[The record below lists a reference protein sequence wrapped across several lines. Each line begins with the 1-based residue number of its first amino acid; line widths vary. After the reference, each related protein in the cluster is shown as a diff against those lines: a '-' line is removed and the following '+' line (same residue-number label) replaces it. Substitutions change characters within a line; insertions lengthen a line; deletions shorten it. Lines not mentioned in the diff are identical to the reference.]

1 MKEASL
7 KILFSVSSHSQFVP
21 KHSPSPHQLSRC
33 LLSNENGQHSCCDTS
48 CFRFIDSIPESVSA
62 LHRRLLL
69 PVSFTTRF
77 PQYAFAYCVSLAA
90 FAPLPPCLPHALFAL
105 RSLCIPHPLW
115 VGISQTRTA
124 MLFVGFYRLVL
135 SESYTFLET
144 VSLFQFPNGAFQSQS
159 LQMKTLFCWFLF
171 HTVFHV

>member
-90 FAPLPPCLPHALFAL
+90 SVPLPPCLHHAPFAL
-105 RSLCIPHPLW
+105 RSLC
-115 VGISQTRTA
+115 
-124 MLFVGFYRLVL
+124 
-135 SESYTFLET
+135 
-144 VSLFQFPNGAFQSQS
+144 
-159 LQMKTLFCWFLF
+159 
-171 HTVFHV
+171 